1 MSGNRGNSAPMQRY
15 DKMTDAE
22 IDKLMLPLDRDAAI
36 RKMLSPDWQKKRTDK
51 DSLSV
56 AKKRALQ
63 EVTCPNPGNNPK
75 CSGIRLVN
83 MGNRKPLL
91 CAPCSRKACKWNG
104 GSRQ

>member
-22 IDKLMLPLDRDAAI
+22 IDKLMLPLDKDAAI

-56 AKKRALQ
+56 AKKPRKQ
-63 EVTCPNPGNNPK
+63 VEVSCTK
-75 CSGIRLVN
+75 CGKPRMVN
-83 MGNRKPLL
+83 VSDRKPLL
-91 CAPCSRKACKWNG
+91 CAPCSRKVSGFNG

>member
-36 RKMLSPDWQKKRTDK
+36 RKMLSPDWQKKKPRK
-51 DSLSV
+51 QV
-56 AKKRALQ
+56 
-63 EVTCPNPGNNPK
+63 EVSCTK
-75 CSGIRLVN
+75 CGKPRMVN
-83 MGNRKPLL
+83 VSDRKPLL
-91 CAPCSRKACKWNG
+91 CAPCSRKVSGFNG